1 MPKHNKKRNVG
12 IIYEQLLSSLSRALV
27 EGKNGKVKII
37 KGIIDKHFKPGTELY
52 KEFRLFQAMVKTT
65 VPRESLAIKILQEAK
80 TASLNLNSKALQ
92 REKSLLIKDINHKI
106 SDENFYNQ
114 RVKEYKEFATVQSL
128 LNLWGKG
135 DNSSLQQII
144 KYENG
149 VQEMLLREEVNN
161 SLEEEKTSE
170 VNQLTVK
177 IMLEKFNKK
186 YDNSLNSTQAKI
198 IKEYVFSQGGNSLSG
213 LLKGVKEKAIKEISS
228 VPDSH
233 NNRVICEKVN
243 RVKQNISSL
252 NENIHDDENISKFL
266 LLSKLSQELQEDSP

>member
-1 MPKHNKKRNVG
+1 MAKHNKKRNVG

-37 KGIIDKHFKPGTELY
+37 KGI
-52 KEFRLFQAMVKTT
+52 MVKTT

-80 TASLNLNSKALQ
+80 SASLNLDSKALQ

-106 SDENFYNQ
+106 SNDNFYNQ
-114 RVKEYKEFATVQSL
+114 RVQEYKDFATVQSL
-128 LNLWGKG
+128 LNLWSKG
-135 DNSSLQQII
+135 DNSSLQQTI
-144 KYENG
+144 KYENV
-149 VQEMLLREEVNN
+149 VQEMLLREEIKS
-161 SLEEEKTSE
+161 SLEDEKTAE

-186 YDNSLNSTQAKI
+186 YDNSLSSVQAKI
-198 IKEYVFSQGGNSLSG
+198 IKEYVFSQNKDSLSV
-213 LLKGVKEKAIKEISS
+213 LLREVKEKAIKEIAT

-233 NNRVICEKVN
+233 TNKVICEKVG
-243 RVKQNISSL
+243 RVKENILSL
-252 NENIHDDENISKFL
+252 NEDIHDDENISRFL